1 MIENNESLNKVEDTL
16 FPLKITLQIKG
27 KLYCLDKPWVM
38 GILNITPDSF
48 YQESRWLGQ
57 DTALMEMSGK
67 MIREGARILDIG
79 GYSSRPGAGDISLK
93 TELNR
98 VIPVINNIKNKFPDI
113 LISIDTFRHVVAK
126 EAVMAGAD
134 MVNDISGGS
143 LDEEMI
149 GTVGELGVPFICMH
163 MKGSPAN
170 MQTMTDYDIL
180 EKEILEYFSRKISLC
195 YQAGIKDVIID
206 VGLGFSK
213 TLVQNYQ
220 LIKNLSCFKT
230 LQVPLMIGASRKS
243 MIYNFL
249 GVKAEDALNGTTAL
263 NMAALINGAN
273 ILRVHDVKE
282 ANETINIYKQIYP

>member
-1 MIENNESLNKVEDTL
+1 MIENNDSLNKVEDTL
-16 FPLKITLQIKG
+16 LPLKITLQIKG

-57 DTALMEMSGK
+57 DAELMEMAGK
-67 MIREGARILDIG
+67 MILEGARILDIG
-79 GYSSRPGAGDISLK
+79 GYSSRPGADDISLK

-98 VIPVINNIKNKFPDI
+98 VIPVIDNIKNKFPDI

-143 LDEEMI
+143 LDEEII
-149 GTVGELGVPFICMH
+149 GAVGELGVPFICMH

-170 MQTMTDYDIL
+170 MQTMTDYAFL

-230 LQVPLMIGASRKS
+230 LQVPLLIGASRKS

-249 GVKAEDALNGTTAL
+249 GGKAEDALNGTTAL